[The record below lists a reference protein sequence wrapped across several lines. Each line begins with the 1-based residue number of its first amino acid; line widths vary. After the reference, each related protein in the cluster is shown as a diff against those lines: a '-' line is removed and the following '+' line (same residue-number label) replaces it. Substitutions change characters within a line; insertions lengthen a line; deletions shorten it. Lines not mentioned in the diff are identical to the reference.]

1 MCRDVQNYRGGR
13 ASLGSGQKMFQL
25 SAVFGSQVGKF
36 YSIADLQIARH
47 DRASCA
53 HLCAR
58 HPEHDFQLTSYFQR
72 EHHLHVKTSEAEISG
87 FDAKRRP
94 ASCQMQLC
102 FDCDFRS
109 SVLPSFLSL

>member
-1 MCRDVQNYRGGR
+1 MFK
-13 ASLGSGQKMFQL
+13 LG
-25 SAVFGSQVGKF
+25 AVFGTHLGKF
-36 YSIADLQIARH
+36 YSIADLEVARH
-47 DRASCA
+47 DHACCA

-102 FDCDFRS
+102 SDCDFRPS
-109 SVLPSFLSL
+109 ALPSLFSL